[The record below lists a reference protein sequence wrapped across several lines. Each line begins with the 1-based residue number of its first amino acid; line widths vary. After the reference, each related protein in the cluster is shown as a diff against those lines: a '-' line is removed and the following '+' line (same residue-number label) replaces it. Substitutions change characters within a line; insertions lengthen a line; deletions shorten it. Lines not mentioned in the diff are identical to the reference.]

1 MRISDW
7 SSDVCSSDLALT
19 QIDKL
24 EVPIGILSGLIGGNF
39 YNRFA
44 AIALPEYLAFF
55 GGRRFVP
62 IASGVAGLLLA
73 AVIGYGYAHISGAI
87 DAASRTVVESGG
99 AGLFVYGV
107 LNRLLIVHGL
117 HPFINNAAW

>member
-73 AVIGYGYAHISGAI
+73 VVVGYGYAHISGAI
-87 DAASRTVVESGG
+87 DSAGRVVVENGG
-99 AGLFVYGV
+99 LGLLLYGAIHHGTASCRERAGQYV
-107 LNRLLIVHGL
+107 
-117 HPFINNAAW
+117 

>member
-1 MRISDW
+1 LAGKNW
-7 SSDVCSSDLALT
+7 ALT

-44 AIALPEYLAFF
+44 AIALPEYLAFL

-87 DAASRTVVESGG
+87 DAASRTVGERGG
-99 AGLFVYGV
+99 AGLFVYGG
-107 LNRLLIVHGL
+107 LNRLLIVTGL
-117 HPFINNAAW
+117 HHIINNAAWLDRKSVV

>member
-1 MRISDW
+1 MAGKNWAR
-7 SSDVCSSDLALT
+7 T

-44 AIALPEYLAFF
+44 AIALPEYLALF

-73 AVIGYGYAHISGAI
+73 AVIGYGYGNISGAI
-87 DAASRTVVESGG
+87 DAARRQGG
-99 AGLFVYGV
+99 LG
-107 LNRLLIVHGL
+107 R
-117 HPFINNAAW
+117 AWGRDRGGQSV